1 MEGEPLSRATGHK
14 STEGR
19 SPEVIFSW
27 KDRRTSPLCHT
38 VAPAQFSGKAAMKG
52 SLVPPPRS
60 AEARLL
66 DVHTSDFFLDEAMQ
80 VCESW

>member
-1 MEGEPLSRATGHK
+1 
-14 STEGR
+14 
-19 SPEVIFSW
+19 
-27 KDRRTSPLCHT
+27 
-38 VAPAQFSGKAAMKG
+38 MKG